1 MAQIFII
8 NCYFLKLKL
17 LKIDNFVQGL
27 VYKKTMRQ
35 CIIETK
41 TEFAYSKRRRKMQKK
56 QYQKPTIVSIVD
68 LPDVTTLL
76 KSSADTMYDWK
87 DGEIEGG
94 AF

>member
-1 MAQIFII
+1 
-8 NCYFLKLKL
+8 
-17 LKIDNFVQGL
+17 
-27 VYKKTMRQ
+27 
-35 CIIETK
+35 
-41 TEFAYSKRRRKMQKK
+41 MQKK

-76 KSSADTMYDWK
+76 KSSADTMYDWN